1 MDQTAPLSIVAD
13 IGGTN
18 TRIALARGTEI
29 LHDTIT
35 RYKNAGEPNFP
46 PLLER
51 FLAEHPDANPGA
63 CCVAAAGPVRDGRVE
78 MTNLS
83 WTFDKDDL
91 AAATGA
97 SVIATLND
105 MQAQGHALPYLKP
118 EALTNLR
125 KGAEASPQA
134 AMLIVGIGTGMN
146 IAPVYHSAS
155 GTLVPPAEAGHPLLA
170 VRNDDNLR
178 LCQYIEKHHGFP
190 SVEEVMSGRG
200 VARIYEWL
208 SSEAGE
214 MQVLEP
220 AEIMKRVEDGSDPI
234 ATETAHHFVQIMGSV
249 CGNLALTLLPF
260 GGIYLIGGVSR
271 AFAPLLDKMGF
282 EESFRDLGRFGDFV
296 DQFGIWLVEDDF
308 AALTGCAS
316 HLQDLLQRPH

>member
-51 FLAEHPDANPGA
+51 FLAAHPDAKPEA

-83 WTFDKDDL
+83 WVFDKDDL
-91 AAATGA
+91 AKATGA
-97 SVIATLND
+97 NVIATLND
-105 MQAQGHALPYLKP
+105 MQAQGHALPFLKD
-118 EALTNLR
+118 EAKTCLR
-125 KGAEASPQA
+125 KGHEASPQA

-146 IAPVYHSAS
+146 IAPVYHSAA

-170 VRNDDNLR
+170 VRSPENLR
-178 LCQYIEKHHGFP
+178 LSQYIEANYGFP

-200 VARIYEWL
+200 VSRVYEWL
-208 SSEAGE
+208 SSEAGNK
-214 MQVLEP
+214 QILDP
-220 AEIMKRVEDGSDPI
+220 AEIMKRVEDGSDPL
-234 ATETAHHFVQIMGSV
+234 ATETARHFVQIMGSV

-260 GGIYLIGGVSR
+260 GGIYLIGGVAR
-271 AFAPLLDKMGF
+271 AFAPLLGSMGF

-296 DQFGIWLVEDDF
+296 DQFGIWMVEDDY

-316 HLQDLLQRPH
+316 HVQDLLQRPH